1 MAVITKRIE
10 VCDICR
16 DVDAVVVTRVRMAVA
31 SGRLR
36 TYALCEKDMAPVM
49 DLMKRLGVG
58 APDAPPKRASR
69 QVSMDQIE
77 GVKEQRATS
86 TTKTRKPR

>member
-10 VCDICR
+10 VCDVCR
-16 DVDAVVVTRVRMAVA
+16 DVDAVVVTRVRMAVG

-36 TYALCEKDMAPVM
+36 TYALCERDMTPVV
-49 DLMKRLGVG
+49 DLMKQLGVG
-58 APDAPPKRASR
+58 APDMPPRRASK

-77 GVKEQRATS
+77 GVKVQRAHPR
-86 TTKTRKPR
+86 TKSKP